1 MSGVA
6 HPDPVIENLMEAVL
20 HAGADR
26 VIRHTIRLARVP
38 IDPDR
43 GFALD
48 DFSGAGV
55 LIERGKAKGIITAAH
70 NIVSKKEP
78 SQRIANTE
86 MLVLISMSP
95 NPSRPPRMEAIR
107 IPLLGA
113 KVQGGNR
120 RDGTGPDIAWIPLTP
135 DTASTIEAR
144 TGVFYRLDDG
154 CLPDTSDE
162 ADAKV
167 ELNEAVPAFLVSGF
181 SVEREQAAFA
191 HGEKASFGHTCSI
204 GPVMKA
210 WTDGGWDYERRC
222 IDLPSGRW
230 TERRRVDETVPVPIR
245 KVVPVHPD
253 YLGGLS
259 GAGVWRLWQPPGDHD
274 KDAVLHRLVGMVY
287 FQDRGKGPQGEI
299 TMINHGAESLRRIID
314 PASPDMT

>member
-1 MSGVA
+1 MSSAA
-6 HPDPVIENLMEAVL
+6 HPDPAIESLMTAVL
-20 HAGADR
+20 HAGADM

-55 LIERGKAKGIITAAH
+55 LVERGKAKGIITAAH
-70 NIVSKKEP
+70 NIISKKEP

-113 KVQGGNR
+113 RIEGGNR

-135 DTASTIEAR
+135 ETANTIEAR
-144 TGVFYRLDDG
+144 TGVLYRIDDEG
-154 CLPDTSDE
+154 LPPLADE
-162 ADAKV
+162 PDAPAG
-167 ELNEAVPAFLVSGF
+167 LNDAGAPYLVSGF
-181 SVEREQAAFA
+181 STEREQAAFA

-210 WTDGGWDYERRC
+210 WTDGVWDYERRC

-230 TERRRVDETVPVPIR
+230 TERRRIDETVPVPIR

-259 GAGVWRLWQPPGDHD
+259 GSGVWRFSRPPGDHD
-274 KDAVLHRLVGMVY
+274 QDALLHRLVGIVY
-287 FQDRGKGPQGEI
+287 FQDFGKGTQGEI
-299 TMINHGAESLRRIID
+299 TMINHGAGSLGRIIG
-314 PASPDMT
+314 PA

>member
-1 MSGVA
+1 MLV
-6 HPDPVIENLMEAVL
+6 
-20 HAGADR
+20 
-26 VIRHTIRLARVP
+26 
-38 IDPDR
+38 
-43 GFALD
+43 
-48 DFSGAGV
+48 
-55 LIERGKAKGIITAAH
+55 ERGKAKGIITAAH
-70 NIVSKKEP
+70 NIISKKEP

-113 KVQGGNR
+113 RVEGGNR

-135 DTASTIEAR
+135 ETANTIEAR
-144 TGVFYRLDDG
+144 TGVFYRIDDG
-154 CLPDTSDE
+154 RLASPLRTSRTLK
-162 ADAKV
+162 AGLNDAG
-167 ELNEAVPAFLVSGF
+167 APYLVSGF
-181 SVEREQAAFA
+181 STEREQAAFA

-210 WTDGGWDYERRC
+210 WTDGVWDYERRC

-230 TERRRVDETVPVPIR
+230 TERRRVDETVLVPIR

-259 GAGVWRLWQPPGDHD
+259 GAGVWRLWQLPGDHD
-274 KDAVLHRLVGMVY
+274 KHAVQHRLVGLVY

-299 TMINHGAESLRRIID
+299 IMINHGAESLRRIID
-314 PASPDMT
+314 PASPDTT